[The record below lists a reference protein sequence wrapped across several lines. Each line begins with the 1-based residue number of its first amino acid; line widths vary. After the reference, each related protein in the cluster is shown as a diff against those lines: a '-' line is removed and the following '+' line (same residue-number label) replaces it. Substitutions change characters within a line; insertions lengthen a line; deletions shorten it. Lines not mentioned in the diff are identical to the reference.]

1 MFNECLTNRPGYS
14 MKKESF
20 AVLWYSFAGDGAK
33 ALRELIPVSGM
44 TDRSRTMLQKKLESD
59 PYVRQRIAELQG
71 VAAERAIDDAAYL
84 REQLTALVE
93 DARLEGKYTAA
104 AAALGQFAKMAGL
117 DGVQRVDVTTA
128 GQPVTMTRRI
138 IDPKAPTDGST
149 N

>member
-1 MFNECLTNRPGYS
+1 MVNECLTTRAGYS
-14 MKKESF
+14 MQKEAF
-20 AVLWYSFAGDGAK
+20 AILWYSYAGDGAK
-33 ALRELIPVSGM
+33 AMRELIRVDGM
-44 TDRSRTMLQKKLESD
+44 TDRSRTMLQRKLESD
-59 PYVRQRIAELQG
+59 PYVRRRIEELQG

-138 IDPKAPTDGST
+138 IDPKAPE
-149 N
+149 

>member
-1 MFNECLTNRPGYS
+1 MVNECLTTRPGYS
-14 MKKESF
+14 MQKEAF
-20 AVLWYSFAGDGAK
+20 AILWYSYAGDGAK
-33 ALRELIPVSGM
+33 AMRELIRVDGM
-44 TDRSRTMLQKKLESD
+44 TDRSRTMLQRKLESD
-59 PYVRQRIAELQG
+59 PYVRRRIEELQG

-93 DARLEGKYTAA
+93 DARLDGKYTAA

-138 IDPKAPTDGST
+138 VDPKAPE
-149 N
+149 

>member
-1 MFNECLTNRPGYS
+1 MVNECLTTRPGYS
-14 MKKESF
+14 MQKEAF
-20 AVLWYSFAGDGAK
+20 AILWYSYAGDGAK
-33 ALRELIPVSGM
+33 AMRELIRVDGM
-44 TDRSRTMLQKKLESD
+44 TDRSRTMLQRKLESD
-59 PYVRQRIAELQG
+59 PYVRRRIEELQG

-93 DARLEGKYTAA
+93 DARLAGKYTAA

-138 IDPKAPTDGST
+138 IDPKAPE
-149 N
+149 

>member
-1 MFNECLTNRPGYS
+1 MVNECLTTRPGYS
-14 MKKESF
+14 MQKEAF
-20 AVLWYSFAGDGAK
+20 AILWYSYAGDGAK
-33 ALRELIPVSGM
+33 AMRELLRVDGM
-44 TDRSRTMLQKKLESD
+44 TDRSRTMLQRKLESD
-59 PYVRQRIAELQG
+59 PYVRRRIEELQG

-128 GQPVTMTRRI
+128 GQPVTMVRRI
-138 IDPKAPTDGST
+138 IDPKAPE
-149 N
+149 

>member
-1 MFNECLTNRPGYS
+1 MVNECLTTRPGYS
-14 MKKESF
+14 MQKEAF
-20 AVLWYSFAGDGAK
+20 AILWYSYAGDGAK
-33 ALRELIPVSGM
+33 AMRELIRVDGM
-44 TDRSRTMLQKKLESD
+44 TDRSRTMLQRKLESD
-59 PYVRQRIAELQG
+59 PYVRRRIEELQG

-128 GQPVTMTRRI
+128 GQPVTMVRRI
-138 IDPKAPTDGST
+138 IDPKAPE
-149 N
+149 

>member
-1 MFNECLTNRPGYS
+1 MFNECLTNRAGYS
-14 MKKESF
+14 MQKEAF
-20 AVLWYSFAGDGAK
+20 AVLWFSYAGDGAR

-44 TDRSRTMLQKKLESD
+44 TDMSRTRLQKKLESD

-84 REQLTALVE
+84 REQLTALIE